1 VAEGA
6 TPTNYEYNLDRQLTR
21 ILRPD
26 GDTVR
31 FTYDTAG
38 RPQGVI
44 HQEGSLVYGYSGV
57 GNLAA
62 VLAPAESLSFD
73 YDGSLLTG

>member
-1 VAEGA
+1 MPEGHDHHSDHGFR
-6 TPTNYEYNLDRQLTR
+6 YEYNLDRQLTR

-44 HQEGSLVYGYSGV
+44 RSSPELCVKAEEAPRPFAY
-57 GNLAA
+57 AA
-62 VLAPAESLSFD
+62 
-73 YDGSLLTG
+73 